1 MKYLIG
7 LVVTILVILFIIV
20 RLLGGGGG
28 DEQPT
33 IPRQLADYGATS
45 TTMRYVID
53 TAITA
58 PENHRRVEI
67 IVGRDD
73 AVINVQK
80 GYDGEIIRSRSYDM
94 SASAYTNFLFALD
107 RTAGYTEGNDD
118 SNVRDERGYCATGNR
133 YSYDIIDGS
142 GTVLQHYWSTSCKQ
156 RTFRGD
162 SRAVM
167 RLFEDQIP
175 DFDELTQDVDF

>member
-20 RLLGGGGG
+20 RLLGGGG
-28 DEQPT
+28 DKSSEVPKK
-33 IPRQLADYGATS
+33 LADYGATS

-53 TAITA
+53 TAIVA

-73 AVINVQK
+73 AVLNVQK

-94 SASAYTNFLFALD
+94 TPSAYTNFLFALD
-107 RTAGYTEGNDD
+107 RTAGYTKGNDD

-133 YSYDIIDGS
+133 FSYDIIDGS
-142 GTVLQHYWSTSCKQ
+142 GTLLQHYWSTTCKQ
-156 RTFRGD
+156 RTFNGD
-162 SRAVM
+162 AGAVM
-167 RLFEDQIP
+167 SLFEDQIP
-175 DFDELTQDVDF
+175 DFNQLTQDVDF